1 MSKVKRVYVEKK
13 QPYAVKAKEL
23 TEDIKGYLGINT
35 LDAVRVLVRYD
46 VENLSEDTYK
56 KALTT
61 VFSEPPVDNVYEENF
76 PFSAVKNFLQEK
88 FGTSLTFDKI
98 VTDEE
103 VFNEKL
109 SYKDKSLYHDGVKL
123 TVSSE
128 YMIPS
133 LESGIVVYIGEK
145 ENYKQVVI
153 VQQMNGVDVWYGN
166 IKQANVKLYDYVEKG
181 SLIGQ
186 VDNKTLYLVFQK
198 EGKFVDYQ
206 SYLAKS

>member
-1 MSKVKRVYVEKK
+1 MVESKFYKDNKSSKSKNNLFKNIV
-13 QPYAVKAKEL
+13 L
-23 TEDIKGYLGINT
+23 
-35 LDAVRVLVRYD
+35 RVLITIIVTLILLIGFKM
-46 VENLSEDTYK
+46 NNNFK
-56 KALTT
+56 KT
-61 VFSEPPVDNVYEENF
+61 FYHYVYEENF
-76 PFSAVKNFLQEK
+76 PFSTVKNFLQEK

>member
-1 MSKVKRVYVEKK
+1 MVESKFYKDNKSSKSNLFKNIV
-13 QPYAVKAKEL
+13 L
-23 TEDIKGYLGINT
+23 
-35 LDAVRVLVRYD
+35 RVLITIIVTLILLIGFKM
-46 VENLSEDTYK
+46 NNNFK
-56 KALTT
+56 KT
-61 VFSEPPVDNVYEENF
+61 FYHYVYEENF

>member
-1 MSKVKRVYVEKK
+1 MIESKFYKENKTSNNFFKK
-13 QPYAVKAKEL
+13 IIL
-23 TEDIKGYLGINT
+23 RI
-35 LDAVRVLVRYD
+35 LVTTIIALILLISFKM
-46 VENLSEDTYK
+46 NSSFK
-56 KALTT
+56 KI
-61 VFSEPPVDNVYEENF
+61 FYHYVYEENF
-76 PFSAVKNFLQEK
+76 PFSVVKNFLQDK
-88 FGTSLTFDKI
+88 FGTSLTFDKL
-98 VTDEE
+98 VTEEE

-133 LESGIVVYIGEK
+133 FESGIVVYIGQK

-198 EGKFVDYQ
+198 EGKFIDYQ
-206 SYLAKS
+206 NYLAKS

>member
-1 MSKVKRVYVEKK
+1 MVESKFYKDNKSSKSNLFKNIV
-13 QPYAVKAKEL
+13 L
-23 TEDIKGYLGINT
+23 
-35 LDAVRVLVRYD
+35 RVLITILVTLILLIGFKM
-46 VENLSEDTYK
+46 NNNFK
-56 KALTT
+56 KT
-61 VFSEPPVDNVYEENF
+61 FYHYVYEENF
-76 PFSAVKNFLQEK
+76 PFSVVKNFLQEK

-109 SYKDKSLYHDGVKL
+109 SYKNKSLYHDGVKL

>member
-1 MSKVKRVYVEKK
+1 MVESKFYKDNKSSK
-13 QPYAVKAKEL
+13 
-23 TEDIKGYLGINT
+23 IKNNLFKNIV
-35 LDAVRVLVRYD
+35 LRVLITIIVTLILLIGFKMNND
-46 VENLSEDTYK
+46 FK
-56 KALTT
+56 KT
-61 VFSEPPVDNVYEENF
+61 FYHYVYEENF
-76 PFSAVKNFLQEK
+76 PFSVVKNFLQEK
-88 FGTSLTFDKI
+88 FGTSLTFDKM

>member
-1 MSKVKRVYVEKK
+1 MVESKFYKDNKSSKSKNNLFKNIV
-13 QPYAVKAKEL
+13 L
-23 TEDIKGYLGINT
+23 
-35 LDAVRVLVRYD
+35 RVLITIIVTLILLIGFKM
-46 VENLSEDTYK
+46 NNNFK
-56 KALTT
+56 KT
-61 VFSEPPVDNVYEENF
+61 FYHYVYEENF
-76 PFSAVKNFLQEK
+76 PFSVVKNFLQEK

-166 IKQANVKLYDYVEKG
+166 IKQVNVKLYDYVEKG

>member
-1 MSKVKRVYVEKK
+1 MIESKFYKDNKSSKSNNNLFKNIVLRILITIIVTLILLIGFKMNNNFKK
-13 QPYAVKAKEL
+13 TFYH
-23 TEDIKGYLGINT
+23 Y
-35 LDAVRVLVRYD
+35 
-46 VENLSEDTYK
+46 
-56 KALTT
+56 
-61 VFSEPPVDNVYEENF
+61 VYEENF
-76 PFSAVKNFLQEK
+76 PFSVVKNFLQEK

-145 ENYKQVVI
+145 ENYKQAVI

-186 VDNKTLYLVFQK
+186 ADNKTLYLVFQK

>member
-1 MSKVKRVYVEKK
+1 MVESKFYKDNKSSKSKLFKNIV
-13 QPYAVKAKEL
+13 L
-23 TEDIKGYLGINT
+23 
-35 LDAVRVLVRYD
+35 RVLITIIVTLILLIGFKM
-46 VENLSEDTYK
+46 NNNFK
-56 KALTT
+56 KT
-61 VFSEPPVDNVYEENF
+61 FYHYVYEEHF
-76 PFSAVKNFLQEK
+76 PFSIVKNFLQEK

-123 TVSSE
+123 TVSGE

-181 SLIGQ
+181 ALIGQ
-186 VDNKTLYLVFQK
+186 VSDKTLYLVFQK
-198 EGKFVDYQ
+198 EGKFIDYQ
-206 SYLAKS
+206 NYLSKS

>member
-1 MSKVKRVYVEKK
+1 MVESKFYKDNKSSKSNLFKNIV
-13 QPYAVKAKEL
+13 L
-23 TEDIKGYLGINT
+23 
-35 LDAVRVLVRYD
+35 RVLITIIVTLILLIGFKM
-46 VENLSEDTYK
+46 NSNFK
-56 KALTT
+56 KT
-61 VFSEPPVDNVYEENF
+61 FYHYFYEENF

>member
-1 MSKVKRVYVEKK
+1 MIESKFYKENKTSNNFFKK
-13 QPYAVKAKEL
+13 TIL
-23 TEDIKGYLGINT
+23 RI
-35 LDAVRVLVRYD
+35 LVTTIIALILLISFKM
-46 VENLSEDTYK
+46 NSGFK
-56 KALTT
+56 KT
-61 VFSEPPVDNVYEENF
+61 FYHYVYEENF
-76 PFSAVKNFLQEK
+76 PFSVVKNFLQDK
-88 FGTSLTFDKI
+88 FGTSLTFDKL
-98 VTDEE
+98 VTEEE

-133 LESGIVVYIGEK
+133 FESGIVVYIGQK

-186 VDNKTLYLVFQK
+186 ADNKTLYLVFQK
-198 EGKFVDYQ
+198 EGKFIDYQ
-206 SYLAKS
+206 NYLAKS

>member
-1 MSKVKRVYVEKK
+1 MVESKCYKDNKSSKSNLFKNIV
-13 QPYAVKAKEL
+13 L
-23 TEDIKGYLGINT
+23 
-35 LDAVRVLVRYD
+35 RVLITIIVTLILLIGFKM
-46 VENLSEDTYK
+46 NNNFK
-56 KALTT
+56 KT
-61 VFSEPPVDNVYEENF
+61 FYHYVYEENF

>member
-1 MSKVKRVYVEKK
+1 MVESKFYKDNKSSKSNLFKNIV
-13 QPYAVKAKEL
+13 L
-23 TEDIKGYLGINT
+23 
-35 LDAVRVLVRYD
+35 RVLITIIVTLILLIGFKM
-46 VENLSEDTYK
+46 NNNFK
-56 KALTT
+56 KT
-61 VFSEPPVDNVYEENF
+61 FYHYVYEENF

-181 SLIGQ
+181 ALIGQ

>member
-1 MSKVKRVYVEKK
+1 MVESKFYKDNKSSKSKNNLFKNIV
-13 QPYAVKAKEL
+13 L
-23 TEDIKGYLGINT
+23 
-35 LDAVRVLVRYD
+35 RVLITILVTLILLIGFKM
-46 VENLSEDTYK
+46 NSNFK
-56 KALTT
+56 KT
-61 VFSEPPVDNVYEENF
+61 FYNYVYEENF
-76 PFSAVKNFLQEK
+76 PFSVVKNFLQEK

-109 SYKDKSLYHDGVKL
+109 SYKNKSLYHDGVKL

>member
-1 MSKVKRVYVEKK
+1 MVESKFYKDNKSSKSKNNLFKNIV
-13 QPYAVKAKEL
+13 L
-23 TEDIKGYLGINT
+23 
-35 LDAVRVLVRYD
+35 RVLITIIVTLILLIGFKM
-46 VENLSEDTYK
+46 NNNFK
-56 KALTT
+56 KT
-61 VFSEPPVDNVYEENF
+61 FYHYVYEENF
-76 PFSAVKNFLQEK
+76 PFSVVKNFLQEK

>member
-1 MSKVKRVYVEKK
+1 MVESKFYKDNKSSKSKNNLFKNIV
-13 QPYAVKAKEL
+13 L
-23 TEDIKGYLGINT
+23 
-35 LDAVRVLVRYD
+35 RVLITIIVTLILLIGFKM
-46 VENLSEDTYK
+46 NNSFK
-56 KALTT
+56 KT
-61 VFSEPPVDNVYEENF
+61 FYHYVYEENF
-76 PFSAVKNFLQEK
+76 PFSVVKNFLQEK

-166 IKQANVKLYDYVEKG
+166 IKQVNVKLYDYVEKG

>member
-1 MSKVKRVYVEKK
+1 MIESKFYKENKTSNSFFKK
-13 QPYAVKAKEL
+13 IIL
-23 TEDIKGYLGINT
+23 RI
-35 LDAVRVLVRYD
+35 LVTTIIALILLISFKM
-46 VENLSEDTYK
+46 NSSFK
-56 KALTT
+56 KT
-61 VFSEPPVDNVYEENF
+61 FYHYVYEENF
-76 PFSAVKNFLQEK
+76 PFSVVKNFLQDK
-88 FGTSLTFDKI
+88 FGTSLTFDKL
-98 VTDEE
+98 VTEEE

-133 LESGIVVYIGEK
+133 FESGIVVYIGQK

-198 EGKFVDYQ
+198 EGKFIDYQ
-206 SYLAKS
+206 KYLAKS

>member
-1 MSKVKRVYVEKK
+1 MVESKFYKDNKSSKSKNHFFKNIV
-13 QPYAVKAKEL
+13 L
-23 TEDIKGYLGINT
+23 
-35 LDAVRVLVRYD
+35 RVLITIMVTLILLIGFKM
-46 VENLSEDTYK
+46 NNNFK
-56 KALTT
+56 KT
-61 VFSEPPVDNVYEENF
+61 FYHYVYEENF
-76 PFSAVKNFLQEK
+76 PFSVVKDFLQEK

-206 SYLAKS
+206 NYLAKG

>member
-1 MSKVKRVYVEKK
+1 MVESKFYKDNKSSKSNLFKNIV
-13 QPYAVKAKEL
+13 L
-23 TEDIKGYLGINT
+23 
-35 LDAVRVLVRYD
+35 RVLITIIVTLILLISFKM
-46 VENLSEDTYK
+46 NSNFK
-56 KALTT
+56 KA
-61 VFSEPPVDNVYEENF
+61 FYHYVYEENF
-76 PFSAVKNFLQEK
+76 PFSVVKNFLQEK

>member
-1 MSKVKRVYVEKK
+1 MVESKFYKDNKSSKSNLFKNIV
-13 QPYAVKAKEL
+13 L
-23 TEDIKGYLGINT
+23 
-35 LDAVRVLVRYD
+35 RVLITIIVTLILLIGFKM
-46 VENLSEDTYK
+46 NNNFK
-56 KALTT
+56 KT
-61 VFSEPPVDNVYEENF
+61 FYHYVYEENF
-76 PFSAVKNFLQEK
+76 PFSVVKNFLQEK

-128 YMIPS
+128 YMTPS

>member
-1 MSKVKRVYVEKK
+1 MVESKFYKDNKSSKSKNNLFKNIV
-13 QPYAVKAKEL
+13 L
-23 TEDIKGYLGINT
+23 
-35 LDAVRVLVRYD
+35 RVLITIIVTLILLIGFKM
-46 VENLSEDTYK
+46 NNNFK
-56 KALTT
+56 KT
-61 VFSEPPVDNVYEENF
+61 FYHYVYEENF
-76 PFSAVKNFLQEK
+76 PFSVVKNFLQEK

-103 VFNEKL
+103 AFNEKL

>member
-1 MSKVKRVYVEKK
+1 MVESKFYKDNKSSKSKNNLFKNIV
-13 QPYAVKAKEL
+13 L
-23 TEDIKGYLGINT
+23 
-35 LDAVRVLVRYD
+35 RVLITIIVTLILLIGFKM
-46 VENLSEDTYK
+46 NNSFK
-56 KALTT
+56 KT
-61 VFSEPPVDNVYEENF
+61 FYHYVYEENF
-76 PFSAVKNFLQEK
+76 PFSVVKNFLQEK

-166 IKQANVKLYDYVEKG
+166 IKQVNVKLYDYVEKG

-206 SYLAKS
+206 SCLAKS

>member
-1 MSKVKRVYVEKK
+1 MIESKFYKENKTSNNFFKK
-13 QPYAVKAKEL
+13 IIL
-23 TEDIKGYLGINT
+23 RI
-35 LDAVRVLVRYD
+35 LVTTIIALILLISFKM
-46 VENLSEDTYK
+46 NSSFK
-56 KALTT
+56 KT
-61 VFSEPPVDNVYEENF
+61 FYHYVYEENF
-76 PFSAVKNFLQEK
+76 PFSVVKNFLQDK
-88 FGTSLTFDKI
+88 FVTSLTFDKL
-98 VTDEE
+98 VTEEE

-133 LESGIVVYIGEK
+133 FESGIVLYFGQK

-186 VDNKTLYLVFQK
+186 ADNKTLYLVFQK
-198 EGKFVDYQ
+198 EGKFIDYQ
-206 SYLAKS
+206 NYLAKS

>member
-1 MSKVKRVYVEKK
+1 MVESKFYKDNKSSKSNNNLFKNIV
-13 QPYAVKAKEL
+13 L
-23 TEDIKGYLGINT
+23 
-35 LDAVRVLVRYD
+35 RVLITIIVTLILLIGFKM
-46 VENLSEDTYK
+46 NNNFK
-56 KALTT
+56 KT
-61 VFSEPPVDNVYEENF
+61 FYHYVYEENF
-76 PFSAVKNFLQEK
+76 PFSVVKNFLQDK

>member
-1 MSKVKRVYVEKK
+1 MVESKFYKDNKSSKSNNNLFKNIV
-13 QPYAVKAKEL
+13 L
-23 TEDIKGYLGINT
+23 
-35 LDAVRVLVRYD
+35 RVLITIIVTLILLIGFKM
-46 VENLSEDTYK
+46 NNNFK
-56 KALTT
+56 KT
-61 VFSEPPVDNVYEENF
+61 FYHYVYEENF
-76 PFSAVKNFLQEK
+76 PFSVVKNFLQEK

-186 VDNKTLYLVFQK
+186 VNNKTLYLVFQK

>member
-1 MSKVKRVYVEKK
+1 MVESKFYKDNKSSKSNLFKNIV
-13 QPYAVKAKEL
+13 L
-23 TEDIKGYLGINT
+23 
-35 LDAVRVLVRYD
+35 RVLITIIVTLILLIGFKM
-46 VENLSEDTYK
+46 NSNFK
-56 KALTT
+56 KT
-61 VFSEPPVDNVYEENF
+61 FYHYVYEENF

-186 VDNKTLYLVFQK
+186 VDNKTLYLVFQE

>member
-1 MSKVKRVYVEKK
+1 MVESKFYKDNKSSKSNLFKNIV
-13 QPYAVKAKEL
+13 L
-23 TEDIKGYLGINT
+23 
-35 LDAVRVLVRYD
+35 RVLITIIVTLILLIGFKM
-46 VENLSEDTYK
+46 NNNFK
-56 KALTT
+56 KT
-61 VFSEPPVDNVYEENF
+61 FYHYVYEENF
-76 PFSAVKNFLQEK
+76 PFSVVKNFLQEK

-109 SYKDKSLYHDGVKL
+109 SYKDKNLYHDGVKL

>member
-1 MSKVKRVYVEKK
+1 MIESKFYKENKTSNNFFKK
-13 QPYAVKAKEL
+13 IILRILVTTIIALILLISFK
-23 TEDIKGYLGINT
+23 IN
-35 LDAVRVLVRYD
+35 
-46 VENLSEDTYK
+46 SSFK
-56 KALTT
+56 KT
-61 VFSEPPVDNVYEENF
+61 FYHYVYEENF
-76 PFSAVKNFLQEK
+76 PFSVVKNFLQDK
-88 FGTSLTFDKI
+88 FGTSLTFDNL
-98 VTDEE
+98 VTEEE

-133 LESGIVVYIGEK
+133 FESGIVVYIGQK

-186 VDNKTLYLVFQK
+186 ADNKTLYLVFQK
-198 EGKFVDYQ
+198 EGKFIDYQ
-206 SYLAKS
+206 NYLAKS

>member
-1 MSKVKRVYVEKK
+1 MVESKFYKDNKSSKSKNNLFKNIV
-13 QPYAVKAKEL
+13 L
-23 TEDIKGYLGINT
+23 
-35 LDAVRVLVRYD
+35 RVLITIIVTLILLIGFKM
-46 VENLSEDTYK
+46 NNNFK
-56 KALTT
+56 KT
-61 VFSEPPVDNVYEENF
+61 FYHYVYEENF

-109 SYKDKSLYHDGVKL
+109 SYKDKSLYHDGVRL

>member
-1 MSKVKRVYVEKK
+1 MIESKFYKENKTSNNFFKK
-13 QPYAVKAKEL
+13 IIL
-23 TEDIKGYLGINT
+23 RI
-35 LDAVRVLVRYD
+35 LVTTIIALILLISFKM
-46 VENLSEDTYK
+46 NSGFK
-56 KALTT
+56 KT
-61 VFSEPPVDNVYEENF
+61 FYHYVYEENF
-76 PFSAVKNFLQEK
+76 PFSVVKNFLQDK
-88 FGTSLTFDKI
+88 FGTSLTFDKL
-98 VTDEE
+98 VTEEE

-133 LESGIVVYIGEK
+133 FESGIVVYIGQK

-186 VDNKTLYLVFQK
+186 ADNKTLYLVFQK
-198 EGKFVDYQ
+198 EGKFIDYQ
-206 SYLAKS
+206 NYLAKS

>member
-1 MSKVKRVYVEKK
+1 MVESKFYKDNKSSKSNNNLFKNIV
-13 QPYAVKAKEL
+13 L
-23 TEDIKGYLGINT
+23 
-35 LDAVRVLVRYD
+35 RVLITIIVTLILLIGFKM
-46 VENLSEDTYK
+46 NNNFK
-56 KALTT
+56 KT
-61 VFSEPPVDNVYEENF
+61 FYHYVYEENF
-76 PFSAVKNFLQEK
+76 PFSVVKNFLQEK

-186 VDNKTLYLVFQK
+186 VDNKTLYLAFQK

>member
-1 MSKVKRVYVEKK
+1 MVESKFYKDNKSSKSKLFKNIV
-13 QPYAVKAKEL
+13 L
-23 TEDIKGYLGINT
+23 
-35 LDAVRVLVRYD
+35 RVLITIIVTLILLIGFKM
-46 VENLSEDTYK
+46 NNNFK
-56 KALTT
+56 KT
-61 VFSEPPVDNVYEENF
+61 FYHYVYEEHF
-76 PFSAVKNFLQEK
+76 PFSVVKNFLQEK

-123 TVSSE
+123 TVSGE

>member
-1 MSKVKRVYVEKK
+1 MVESKFY
-13 QPYAVKAKEL
+13 KENKSSKSKNNL
-23 TEDIKGYLGINT
+23 FKNIVL
-35 LDAVRVLVRYD
+35 RVLITIIVTLILLIGFKM
-46 VENLSEDTYK
+46 NNNFK
-56 KALTT
+56 KT
-61 VFSEPPVDNVYEENF
+61 FYHYVYEENF
-76 PFSAVKNFLQEK
+76 PFSVVKNFLQEK
-88 FGTSLTFDKI
+88 LGTSLTFDKI

>member
-1 MSKVKRVYVEKK
+1 MVESKFYKDNKSSK
-13 QPYAVKAKEL
+13 
-23 TEDIKGYLGINT
+23 IKNNLFKNIV
-35 LDAVRVLVRYD
+35 LRVLITIIVTLILLIGFKM
-46 VENLSEDTYK
+46 NNNFK
-56 KALTT
+56 KT
-61 VFSEPPVDNVYEENF
+61 FYHYVYEENF
-76 PFSAVKNFLQEK
+76 PFSVVKNFLQEK

>member
-1 MSKVKRVYVEKK
+1 MIESKFYKENKTSNNFFKK
-13 QPYAVKAKEL
+13 IIL
-23 TEDIKGYLGINT
+23 RI
-35 LDAVRVLVRYD
+35 LVTTIIALILLISFKM
-46 VENLSEDTYK
+46 NSSFK
-56 KALTT
+56 KT
-61 VFSEPPVDNVYEENF
+61 FYHYVYEENF
-76 PFSAVKNFLQEK
+76 PFSVVKNFLQDK
-88 FGTSLTFDKI
+88 FGTSLTFDKL
-98 VTDEE
+98 VTEEE

-123 TVSSE
+123 TVSSD

-133 LESGIVVYIGEK
+133 FESGIVVYIGQK

-186 VDNKTLYLVFQK
+186 ADNKTLYLVFQK
-198 EGKFVDYQ
+198 EGKFIDYQ
-206 SYLAKS
+206 NYLAKS

>member
-1 MSKVKRVYVEKK
+1 MVESKFYKDNKSSKSNLFKNIV
-13 QPYAVKAKEL
+13 L
-23 TEDIKGYLGINT
+23 
-35 LDAVRVLVRYD
+35 RVLITIIVTLILLIGFKM
-46 VENLSEDTYK
+46 NNNFK
-56 KALTT
+56 KT
-61 VFSEPPVDNVYEENF
+61 FYHYVYEENF
-76 PFSAVKNFLQEK
+76 PFSVVKNFLQEK

-133 LESGIVVYIGEK
+133 LESGLVVYIGEK

-186 VDNKTLYLVFQK
+186 VNNKTLYLVFQK

>member
-1 MSKVKRVYVEKK
+1 MVESKFYKDNKSSKSKNNFFKNIV
-13 QPYAVKAKEL
+13 L
-23 TEDIKGYLGINT
+23 
-35 LDAVRVLVRYD
+35 RVLITITVTLILLIGFKMNN
-46 VENLSEDTYK
+46 NLK
-56 KALTT
+56 KT
-61 VFSEPPVDNVYEENF
+61 FYHYVYEENF
-76 PFSAVKNFLQEK
+76 PFSVVKNFLQEK

-145 ENYKQVVI
+145 GNYKQVVI

-206 SYLAKS
+206 SYLAKG

>member
-1 MSKVKRVYVEKK
+1 MVESKFYKDNKSSKSNLFKNIV
-13 QPYAVKAKEL
+13 L
-23 TEDIKGYLGINT
+23 
-35 LDAVRVLVRYD
+35 RVLITIIVTLILLISFKM
-46 VENLSEDTYK
+46 NSNFK
-56 KALTT
+56 KA
-61 VFSEPPVDNVYEENF
+61 FYHYVYEENF